1 MDRIDVL
8 TVFVAVAELGSF
20 VAASRRLGRSPA
32 AITRAIAQLEDQ
44 VGVRLVNRTTRAVG
58 LTEDGEKY
66 LEQSRRVLADI
77 EDLGGLFDGD
87 GTAAKG
93 RLTLTAPVVFGRLH
107 VLPLVKT
114 FLDLHPGIEIHF
126 LLLDRVTSLVD
137 EGIDLGVRIGHLPDS
152 TLRAIRV
159 GAVRR
164 VICASPDYLAAHGA
178 PQKPQDIGNH
188 CAIGVTG
195 VNPTPDRWGVVV
207 DGRTVTATAK
217 PRLFVNSVE
226 AAVDMAVAGAGLTC
240 LFSYQVD
247 QHEKAGRLVRVLT
260 EFEPPA
266 VPIHIL
272 YPAGRHMS
280 PKLRLFI
287 DHAAQ
292 GLRRSL
298 S

>member
-20 VAASRRLGRSPA
+20 IAASRRLGRSPA
-32 AITRAIAQLEDQ
+32 AITRAIAQLEDS

-58 LTEDGEKY
+58 LTEEGEKY

-77 EDLGGLFDGD
+77 EDLGGLFDGGD
-87 GTAAKG
+87 ASVKG

-114 FLDLHPGIEIHF
+114 FLDAHPGIEIHF

-159 GAVRR
+159 GEVRR

-178 PQKPQDIGNH
+178 PLTPQDAPGH
-188 CAIGVTG
+188 SAIGVSG
-195 VNPTPDRWGVVV
+195 INPTPARWGLV
-207 DGRTVTATAK
+207 TAK

-247 QHEKAGRLVRVLT
+247 QHEKAGRLVRVLK

-272 YPAGRHMS
+272 YPAGRNMS
-280 PKLRLFI
+280 PKVRLFI

-298 S
+298 SGRGGNA